1 MRILILA
8 SIAFL
13 MGCQGQNPFKRQSD
27 PTKAYPHTMESSN
40 RPYVPGQKAAKPGT
54 QGAAGGGTPAAP
66 AEPPCFEPVT
76 VEASPDHGNDL
87 LKFVEETEG
96 AYDLK
101 ITLGGPQTQELKID
115 RPENSDLRMV
125 ARQDN
130 TYTYRLTWKPAK
142 GASAGKNDPVVVGFE
157 GELPKG
163 ACPQAKNRVSLSV
176 VVSKTNDV
184 PGVSFEDM
192 KEKIKF
198 GDKFEFRVVVQ
209 DPLAVRGK
217 TPTVKWSYGEERG
230 SSVLDASAAVTGC
243 KANNV
248 REENKYEF
256 LCQFDSNLIKKVE
269 KLLSTGKEAYASF
282 RFVATSAATGVQSPA
297 TPQKIKVLFEKI
309 ETKTTG
315 APK

>member
-40 RPYVPGQKAAKPGT
+40 RPYVPGQKAVKPGV
-54 QGAAGGGTPAAP
+54 QGADGGATVVP
-66 AEPPCFEPVT
+66 AEPPCFEPVK

-101 ITLGGPQTQELKID
+101 VTLGGPQTQELKID
-115 RPENSDLRMV
+115 RPEESDLRMI

-130 TYTYRLTWKPAK
+130 SYTYRLTWKPAK
-142 GASAGKNDPVVVGFE
+142 GASAQKNEPVIVGFE

-163 ACPQAKNRVSLSV
+163 ACAQSKNRVSLNV
-176 VVSKTNDV
+176 VVSKTNDT
-184 PGVSFEDM
+184 PGISFPDM

-198 GDKFEFRVVVQ
+198 GDKFAFKVVVQ
-209 DPLAVRGK
+209 DPQAAAGK
-217 TPTVKWSYGEERG
+217 SPTLKWSYGEARG
-230 SSVLDASAAVTGC
+230 SSVLDGSAAVTGC
-243 KANNV
+243 KESQALENN
-248 REENKYEF
+248 NFEF
-256 LCQFDSNLIKKVE
+256 SCQFDSNLIKKVD
-269 KLLSTGKEAYASF
+269 KLLSTGKEAYTSF
-282 RFVATSAATGVQSPA
+282 RFVATSAATGVKSPP

-309 ETKTTG
+309 ETKPTG